1 MWTLEPR
8 MISPS
13 SGSTRPLMIFKIV
26 VFPVPLSPIIAT
38 RSPRFTSKLRSVNS
52 VWEPKDFARPFTVS
66 TSFPLKIFGS
76 RRISMAS
83 LTSVGFSRT
92 SILSNIFSRLS
103 ALLMDFSRLKDF
115 NFSMTASWCLISCC
129 WFKYAFIWIARIC
142 ALFSL

>member
-1 MWTLEPR
+1 
-8 MISPS
+8 
-13 SGSTRPLMIFKIV
+13 
-26 VFPVPLSPIIAT
+26 
-38 RSPRFTSKLRSVNS
+38 
-52 VWEPKDFARPFTVS
+52 
-66 TSFPLKIFGS
+66 
-76 RRISMAS
+76 MAS